1 MASLAFDQSWLF
13 FTRYG
18 SFFFLFFPICE
29 DGAQIMA
36 FDGCFKAFGMELFS
50 DIKRLGT
57 EL

>member
-13 FTRYG
+13 FYAVRE
-18 SFFFLFFPICE
+18 FFLSFFPICE